1 MNEEGG
7 DELPFFEGN
16 ISMEKLSQREK
27 IPIFLLNDI

>member
-16 ISMEKLSQREK
+16 ISMKYFNGEINRRW
-27 IPIFLLNDI
+27 